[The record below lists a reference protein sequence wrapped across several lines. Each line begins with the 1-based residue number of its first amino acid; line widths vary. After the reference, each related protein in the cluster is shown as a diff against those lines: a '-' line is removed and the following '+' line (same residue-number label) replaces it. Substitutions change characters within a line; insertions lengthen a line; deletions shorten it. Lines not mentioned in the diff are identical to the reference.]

1 MNAPEPLRGSTF
13 ARLEAM
19 RRRRDENHTTAT
31 TTAAASASIESKAP
45 ESDVGLIWA
54 CDVVPEPISWLW
66 EGWIA
71 AGKLHILGGR
81 AGTGKTTLAM
91 SIAATVSRGGI
102 LPDGSRCGVP
112 GRVLIWT
119 GEDDPKDTLVP
130 RLAAAGADLGKVA
143 FVSTVRQGDDSRPFD
158 PATDLGRL
166 SGELERIGGA
176 RLLIVD
182 SIVSAVAGDSH
193 QNTEVRRSLQPF
205 VDIGT
210 RFGCAILGITHFSKG
225 TSGGNPL
232 ERVTGSVA
240 FGALARVVLVASKN
254 EKAADGEP
262 SCIFARAKSN
272 IGKDSGGFGYD
283 LEQVQLEQ
291 FPGIESSRVRWGA
304 SLEGSA
310 AEILDAAEGGRG
322 GEESGSDVHAW
333 LAALLAFG
341 EVLSTDVK
349 DKAKEEGYSDKRLR
363 TARESLGVHVR
374 REGFGK
380 EMKSWWSF
388 ATTTPEPPSTRA
400 HPSPFAPI
408 VPTPGEGHD

>member
-1 MNAPEPLRGSTF
+1 MNAAEAFRKMEEERESLATEPTTGG
-13 ARLEAM
+13 AQEA
-19 RRRRDENHTTAT
+19 AT
-31 TTAAASASIESKAP
+31 ESG
-45 ESDVGLIWA
+45 VGLVWA

-91 SIAATVSRGGI
+91 SLVATVSRGGTF
-102 LPDGSRCGVP
+102 PDGSRCGVP

-130 RLAAAGADLGKVA
+130 RLHAVGADLEKVA
-143 FVSTVRQGDDSRPFD
+143 FVETVQEAGEKRSFD
-158 PATDLGRL
+158 PATDLHQLSEAVGRL
-166 SGELERIGGA
+166 RDV
-176 RLLIVD
+176 RLVLVD

-205 VDIGT
+205 VDIGK
-210 RFGCAILGITHFSKG
+210 RFGCAVLGITHFSKG

-272 IGKDSGGFGYD
+272 IGKDYGGFGYD
-283 LEQVQLEQ
+283 LEEVALEAH
-291 FPGIESSRVRWGA
+291 PEIKASRVRWGT
-304 SLEGSA
+304 SLDGTA
-310 AEILDAAEGGRG
+310 AEILDAAEGG
-322 GEESGSDVHAW
+322 GSDGGALSEAIAFLREE
-333 LAALLAFG
+333 LAGGPLAPK
-341 EVLSTDVK
+341 EAEQR
-349 DKAKEEGYSDKRLR
+349 AKEAGIQLR
-363 TARESLGVHVR
+363 TLRRARETLGIKPGIPRVEGVRYAWSLP
-374 REGFGK
+374 
-380 EMKSWWSF
+380 S
-388 ATTTPEPPSTRA
+388 EPPA
-400 HPSPFAPI
+400 PSFWGD
-408 VPTPGEGHD
+408 VDHVDHE

>member
-1 MNAPEPLRGSTF
+1 MNALDTF
-13 ARLEAM
+13 QRMEEERRESAATVPTSEAT
-19 RRRRDENHTTAT
+19 R
-31 TTAAASASIESKAP
+31 SGI
-45 ESDVGLIWA
+45 GLVWA

-91 SIAATVSRGGI
+91 SIAATVSRGGT
-102 LPDGSRCGVP
+102 LPDGSRCGAP

-130 RLAAAGADLGKVA
+130 RLAAAGADLDKVA
-143 FVSTVRQGDDSRPFD
+143 FITTIREGDDSRSFD

-166 SGELERIGGA
+166 SDELERIGGA

-205 VDIGT
+205 VDMGK
-210 RFGCAILGITHFSKG
+210 RFGCAVLGITHFSKG
-225 TSGGNPL
+225 TSGSNPL

-262 SCIFARAKSN
+262 SYIFARAKSN
-272 IGKDSGGFGYD
+272 IGKDYGGFGYD
-283 LEQVQLEQ
+283 LEQVPLEK
-291 FPGIESSRVRWGA
+291 FPGIESSRIRWGA
-304 SLEGSA
+304 PLEGSA
-310 AEILDAAEGGRG
+310 AEILDAAEGGG
-322 GEESGSDVHAW
+322 EGEESGSDARSW
-333 LAALLAFG
+333 LADLLAFG
-341 EVLSTDVK
+341 EVLSTDAK
-349 DKAKEEGYSDKRLR
+349 DKAKEEGYSKKRLR
-363 TARESLGVHVR
+363 KARESLGVHVR
-374 REGFGK
+374 RDGFGK
-380 EMKSWWSF
+380 DMKTWWSLPGPV
-388 ATTTPEPPSTRA
+388 PESSSIRA
-400 HPSPFAPI
+400 HEAHSCPF
-408 VPTPGEGHD
+408 VPTPREGHE

>member
-1 MNAPEPLRGSTF
+1 MNPNPSISTPTPTRGKMRE
-13 ARLEAM
+13 RLEAM
-19 RRRRDENHTTAT
+19 PEP
-31 TTAAASASIESKAP
+31 TAAFPKSAP
-45 ESDVGLIWA
+45 ESGVGLVWA
-54 CDVVPEPISWLW
+54 CDVVPEPFSWLW

-130 RLAAAGADLGKVA
+130 RLAAADADLEKVA
-143 FVSTVRQGDDSRPFD
+143 FVSTVRDGTASRSFD
-158 PATDLGRL
+158 PATDLGQL
-166 SGELERIGGA
+166 SDELEKIGGV

-210 RFGCAILGITHFSKG
+210 RHGCAILGITHFSKG

-254 EKAADGEP
+254 ENRKDGEA

-272 IGKDSGGFGYD
+272 IGRDHGGFGYD
-283 LEQVQLEQ
+283 LEQVPLER
-291 FPGIESSRVRWGA
+291 FPGIESSRVRWGT

-310 AEILDAAEGGRG
+310 AEILNAAEGGG
-322 GEESGSDVHAW
+322 DSEDSGSDARSW
-333 LAALLAFG
+333 LADMLAFG
-341 EVLSTDVK
+341 EVLSTDAK
-349 DKAKEEGYSDKRLR
+349 DKAKEEGFSEKRLR
-363 TARESLGVHVR
+363 KARESLGVHVR
-374 REGFGK
+374 RDGFGK
-380 EMKSWWSF
+380 DMKTWWSL
-388 ATTTPEPPSTRA
+388 
-400 HPSPFAPI
+400 
-408 VPTPGEGHD
+408 PTPSNGVNA